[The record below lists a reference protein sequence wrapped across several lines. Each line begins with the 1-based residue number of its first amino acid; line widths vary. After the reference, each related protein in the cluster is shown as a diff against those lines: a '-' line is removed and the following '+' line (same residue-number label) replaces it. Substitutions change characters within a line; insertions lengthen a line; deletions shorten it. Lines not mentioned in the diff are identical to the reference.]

1 MSCFTSEGDNIEPL
15 NSTNILVSFRPNSK
29 SQRNIPAAAGSAE
42 TSEAATSS
50 QNGNVVNGDTAM
62 NGVGE
67 SDVDEDMEI
76 N

>member
-1 MSCFTSEGDNIEPL
+1 MTTRTHTSEQSYNL
-15 NSTNILVSFRPNSK
+15 RVFRPNSK

-42 TSEAATSS
+42 TCEAATSS
-50 QNGNVVNGDTAM
+50 HNGNVVNGDSAAM
-62 NGVGE
+62 NGVSG